1 MLINS
6 RIGMTPDEVK
16 AKVES
21 WNWNASIFEMY
32 DEVKEMPSWDRQ
44 EVVSYAC
51 EFFNQDAMV
60 KELAHFFHVDLD
72 A

>member
-1 MLINS
+1 MLINT

-16 AKVES
+16 QKVES

-44 EVVSYAC
+44 EVVRYAYN
-51 EFFNQDAMV
+51 FFGQDAMI
-60 KELAHFFHVDLD
+60 KELATFFMVDLD

>member
-1 MLINS
+1 MLINT

-21 WNWNASIFEMY
+21 WNWNASIFEIY
-32 DEVKEMPSWDRQ
+32 DEVKEMPSWDKQ
-44 EVVSYAC
+44 EVINYAHD
-51 EFFNQDAMV
+51 FFNGDAII
-60 KELAHFFHVDLD
+60 KELASFLNVDLD

>member
-1 MLINS
+1 MLINT

-16 AKVES
+16 QKVES

-44 EVVSYAC
+44 EVVSYAY
-51 EFFNQDAMV
+51 EFFNADPMV
-60 KELAHFFHVDLD
+60 QELAHFFHVDLT

>member
-1 MLINS
+1 MLINT

-32 DEVKEMPSWDRQ
+32 DEVKEMPRCYGKRVGSLFSFLLNCVNLR
-44 EVVSYAC
+44 E
-51 EFFNQDAMV
+51 
-60 KELAHFFHVDLD
+60 
-72 A
+72 

>member
-1 MLINS
+1 MLINT

-16 AKVES
+16 AKVEG

-44 EVVSYAC
+44 EVVS
-51 EFFNQDAMV
+51 
-60 KELAHFFHVDLD
+60 
-72 A
+72 

>member
-1 MLINS
+1 MLINT

-16 AKVES
+16 QKVES

-44 EVVSYAC
+44 EVVSYAY
-51 EFFNQDAMV
+51 EFFDQDAMV

>member
-44 EVVSYAC
+44 EVVSYAYN
-51 EFFNQDAMV
+51 FFGQDAMV
-60 KELAHFFHVDLD
+60 KEMAIFFNVDLD